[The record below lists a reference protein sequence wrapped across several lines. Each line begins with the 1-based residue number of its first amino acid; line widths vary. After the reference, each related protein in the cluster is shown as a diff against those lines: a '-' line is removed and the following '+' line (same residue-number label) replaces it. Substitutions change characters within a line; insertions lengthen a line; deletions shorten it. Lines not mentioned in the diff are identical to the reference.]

1 MKLVLKNTSCE
12 TDVRLIAMINSWEF
26 VVEFPRVNN
35 SPHQVQ
41 WKYGPSTIIVF
52 MEDFLLNMNYLVVDG
67 NDCQVIKK
75 QVIDGLEI
83 YQEAD
88 IDRLNTEVVNTP
100 EASLLI
106 NAAALMITGSFEQS
120 YYDLILRA
128 MNSTCEEVQRT
139 AIFAVNYTPWI
150 ELRDTLLSLKNTY
163 PYLSKDIEIV
173 IEANDTHG
181 WIK

>member
-1 MKLVLKNTSCE
+1 MKLVLKNTSSE
-12 TDVRLIAMINSWEF
+12 TDVRLIAMIHSWEF
-26 VVEFPRVNN
+26 VIEFPRENN

-41 WKYGPSTIIVF
+41 WKYGSDTIIVF

-88 IDRLNTEVVNTP
+88 IERLNTDVINTP

-106 NAAALMITGSFEQS
+106 NAAALMLASPFEES
-120 YYDLILRA
+120 SYDLFLRA
-128 MNSTCEEVQRT
+128 MNSTSEEVQRS
-139 AIFAVNYTPWI
+139 AIFAVNYAPWI
-150 ELRDTLLSLKNTY
+150 EFRETLLSLKNTY
-163 PYLSKDIEIV
+163 PYLSKDIDIV

-181 WIK
+181 WIE